1 LSVIKTKT
9 ASFSLD
15 KRGFLKI
22 TFLDNT
28 EDIDEAEVH
37 EHIKAAE
44 KISGNKKMA
53 VLADVRLGIHNADSR
68 AKEMIAAYKMKKAEA
83 VIINSLPQ
91 RIVVNFYLKISN
103 KINNKFPVKL
113 FTNEKE
119 AVRWLMQYV

>member
-1 LSVIKTKT
+1 MKEIKTKT
-9 ASFSLD
+9 ATFSLD

-22 TFLDNT
+22 TFLDNH
-28 EDIDEAEVH
+28 EDIDEAEVL
-37 EHIKAAE
+37 EHIKAADT
-44 KISGNKKMA
+44 ITGNKKMA
-53 VLADVRLGIHNADSR
+53 VLADIRLGIHNADYK

-119 AVRWLMQYV
+119 AIRWLMKYV